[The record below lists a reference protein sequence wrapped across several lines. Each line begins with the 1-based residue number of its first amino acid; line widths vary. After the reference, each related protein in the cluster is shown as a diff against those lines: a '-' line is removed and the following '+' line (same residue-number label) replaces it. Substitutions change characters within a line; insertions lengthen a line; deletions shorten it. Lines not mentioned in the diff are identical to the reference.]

1 MLDKIIDKLSWI
13 IAYML
18 PITYP
23 IHYFKMKALDK
34 KATEKK
40 ERSILEDKNTIKGLT
55 QLVFLIYLLFY
66 EYFKNKSIN
75 Q

>member
-13 IAYML
+13 IAYMCL

-34 KATEKK
+34 KVATERK
-40 ERSILEDKNTIKGLT
+40 EREA
-55 QLVFLIYLLFY
+55 QLRR
-66 EYFKNKSIN
+66 
-75 Q
+75 